1 MREMDHYDDRKKSL
15 LEEESFYREGMMITT
30 IMLMSIYDEIV
41 NRKTNMSVPDIRMK
55 EKGDRSFRICLTF
68 NDCVEK

>member
-15 LEEESFYREGMMITT
+15 LEEESFYREGMKITT
-30 IMLMSIYDEIV
+30 IMLMSIYDETA
-41 NRKTNMSVPDIRMK
+41 NRTTNTSVSDIRMK

-68 NDCVEK
+68 NDCEEK